1 MTTYAVNAVSCT
13 EEFDVH
19 LLISL
24 LFSVNVFS
32 SFLGDRNNVFPPG
45 FYSFISFFCFSDGQN
60 LSIIQTCALYLR
72 TNYMTFYLYAVS

>member
-32 SFLGDRNNVFPPG
+32 SLLGDRNVFPPG
-45 FYSFISFFCFSDGQN
+45 FYSFISFFFFDGQN
-60 LSIIQTCALYLR
+60 LSIIRTCALYLP
-72 TNYMTFYLYAVS
+72 TNYMAFYLYAVS